1 MYAATTFLIPFSSER
16 LIIDFLA
23 FSIVRFSSLYMKILC
38 LHAMRCRVLSIM
50 RRRNIKKGKSSSSSF
65 RLFTSERHFYNFLL
79 FFASL
84 LFRRLFYT
92 RKKGISIFND
102 LLLERALRDFYAIKI
117 QVLITR
123 RWHPYFLCLFLNP
136 FIHIFNLSLIHSIK
150 LLISSS
156 YSLLST
162 QKNCLP
168 CNVDDLYVTSGEQT
182 TGKFRLRTQIKT
194 EWRRIENGK

>member
-1 MYAATTFLIPFSSER
+1 MSSFVDNAQAQYQER
-16 LIIDFLA
+16 KVF
-23 FSIVRFSSLYMKILC
+23 FFFFSSLHIRKTFLQFFIIFC
-38 LHAMRCRVLSIM
+38 E
-50 RRRNIKKGKSSSSSF
+50 SF
-65 RLFTSERHFYNFLL
+65 IS
-79 FFASL
+79 AA
-84 LFRRLFYT
+84 FYT

-102 LLLERALRDFYAIKI
+102 LPLERALRDFYAIKI

-182 TGKFRLRTQIKT
+182 TGKFLFRTQIKT